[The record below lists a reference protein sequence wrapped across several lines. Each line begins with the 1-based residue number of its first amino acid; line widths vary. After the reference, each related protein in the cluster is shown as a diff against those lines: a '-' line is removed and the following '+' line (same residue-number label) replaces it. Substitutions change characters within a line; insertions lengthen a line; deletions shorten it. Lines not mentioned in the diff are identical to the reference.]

1 MNKVL
6 FLILLALST
15 GCATT
20 HRQKSLYT
28 IGVGVT
34 SGAALGSSRPKY
46 KSQNALMYGASL
58 GVIAAIT
65 SLYLFDNESEIKRL
79 EAENRM
85 FANQLGQLNQDNTYP
100 QKETLSNGTNL
111 FESNLPNNLKNLVW
125 PGKWKLYKT
134 SRWIQDEYDESTWIH
149 VNKIFE
155 VKLPNLKGEEK

>member
-1 MNKVL
+1 MNK
-6 FLILLALST
+6 ILLLLLLAFST

-20 HRQKSLYT
+20 HRQKSLYAIG
-28 IGVGVT
+28 IGVA
-34 SGAALGSSRPKY
+34 SGASLGSSRPKY
-46 KSQNALMYGASL
+46 KGQNALMYGASI

-65 SLYLFDNESEIKRL
+65 SLYLFDNESEVKRL

-85 FANQLGQLNQDNTYP
+85 FAKQLGQLNQDSNYS
-100 QKETLSNGTNL
+100 QKETLSNGSNL
-111 FESNLPNNLKNLVW
+111 FESNLPNNLKNLVK